1 MQPFPIF
8 IGHDPREAVA
18 YHICCESIIK
28 HASIPVAFIPL
39 SGEQR
44 DGSNTF
50 IYARFLVPYLCGF
63 KGSALYLDGDMI
75 VRDDIAKLVAEAN
88 PRCGVNVVKHDYKT
102 KFATKYLGN
111 KNEDYPRKNWS
122 SVILY
127 DCAFYPNR
135 VLIPEFVAKQPGSY
149 LHRFSWL
156 ADDQI
161 GTLPKEWN
169 HLTME
174 YAPNP
179 DAKLYHYT
187 LGIPAFEGYQSQEG
201 AEEWRKTLTEALT
214 PL

>member
-1 MQPFPIF
+1 MRPFPIF

-39 SGEQR
+39 SGDQR

-63 KGSALYLDGDMI
+63 QGNALFMDGDMI
-75 VRDDIAKLVAEAN
+75 VRGDVAELITHVN
-88 PRCGVNVVKHDYKT
+88 PRSGVNVVKHDYKT
-102 KFATKYLGN
+102 KFAKKYLGN

-122 SVILY
+122 SVILW
-127 DCAFYPNR
+127 DCGFYPNR
-135 VLIPEFVAKQPGSY
+135 VLTPEFIAKQPGSY

-156 ADDQI
+156 QDDQI
-161 GTLPKEWN
+161 GALPKEWN

-187 LGIPAFEGYQSQEG
+187 LGIPAFEGYQVQEG
-201 AEEWRKTLTEALT
+201 ADEWRKTLTEALA